1 MKIAIIDTGIEIGHP
16 AFSDAG
22 LAAPAGYP
30 KADSPADLPF
40 TNNKVIVARSYANY
54 FSAADPDRTA
64 ADHVGH
70 GTATAMAAA
79 GSTNTG
85 PLATI
90 TGVAPRAYLGVY
102 KVFGTPGINDGAPE
116 DAILT
121 AIEIGALYVPGLP
134 KHVLVTLILIFGT
147 MKFALV
153 VAFFM
158 HLRYDN
164 KLLTVL
170 FVGPLL
176 IATGIILAIMALFGA
191 YLLLARG

>member
-1 MKIAIIDTGIEIGHP
+1 MESSHTAP
-16 AFSDAG
+16 SAG
-22 LAAPAGYP
+22 AAHQEHASVQTY
-30 KADSPADLPF
+30 LR
-40 TNNKVIVARSYANY
+40 VA
-54 FSAADPDRTA
+54 
-64 ADHVGH
+64 VV
-70 GTATAMAAA
+70 
-79 GSTNTG
+79 
-85 PLATI
+85 L
-90 TGVAPRAYLGVY
+90 
-102 KVFGTPGINDGAPE
+102 
-116 DAILT
+116 AILT

-134 KHVLVTLILIFGT
+134 PHILVTLILIFGT

>member
-1 MKIAIIDTGIEIGHP
+1 METSHAAH
-16 AFSDAG
+16 
-22 LAAPAGYP
+22 APAAHDEGHASVQTY
-30 KADSPADLPF
+30 
-40 TNNKVIVARSYANY
+40 IRVA
-54 FSAADPDRTA
+54 
-64 ADHVGH
+64 V
-70 GTATAMAAA
+70 
-79 GSTNTG
+79 
-85 PLATI
+85 
-90 TGVAPRAYLGVY
+90 VLG
-102 KVFGTPGINDGAPE
+102 
-116 DAILT
+116 ILT

-134 KHVLVTLILIFGT
+134 PHVLVTLILIFGT